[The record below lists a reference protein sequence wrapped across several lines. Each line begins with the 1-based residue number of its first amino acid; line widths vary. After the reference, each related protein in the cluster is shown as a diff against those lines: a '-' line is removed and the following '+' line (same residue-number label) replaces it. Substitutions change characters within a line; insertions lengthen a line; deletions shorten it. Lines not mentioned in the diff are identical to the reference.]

1 MLYPGSNHLLYRGGF
16 IGLRFS
22 GAGTMYYNRENLA
35 AYEGEWHRGRMHGYG
50 TLYDKDGN
58 VVWEGYFDR
67 GRPVR
72 PFWVL

>member
-1 MLYPGSNHLLYRGGF
+1 
-16 IGLRFS
+16 
-22 GAGTMYYNRENLA
+22 MYYNRENLA